1 MRAVVVARP
10 GDCPRIGIADVPDPH
25 PGPGEVVVD
34 VAAADTNYPDLL
46 VVEGRY
52 QVRPPPPFS
61 PGKGA
66 AGVVAALGTDVVGL
80 AVGAR
85 VAVQVEY
92 GAYAEKLCAPAV
104 NCVPIPDGVSFV
116 SAAALGLVYQTA
128 HFALA
133 ERARL
138 QLGESVLV
146 LGGSGGIGTAGIQ
159 VAKALGAAPVIAAV
173 RAAEDAAVA
182 RTAGADVVIETAG
195 SVLHDR
201 LRQEVAAANG
211 GRGVD
216 IVIDP
221 VGGEAGTAALRA
233 LAWCGRSVVIGFA
246 SGDAPAI
253 RANYLLVKNIAV
265 LGLHWSD
272 YRDRAPAQVAAA
284 QLALFALHRQ
294 GRLMPIITRTLP
306 LADFWDALCAFRD
319 GTAQGKIILTV
330 P

>member
-1 MRAVVVARP
+1 MKAVLVAQP
-10 GDCPRIGIADVPDPH
+10 GDRPRIGIAEVPDPR

-34 VAAADTNYPDLL
+34 VAAADTHYPGLL
-46 VVEGRY
+46 VVAGRY

-66 AGVVAALGTDVVGL
+66 AGVVSALGTGVTGL
-80 AVGAR
+80 AAGAR

-92 GAYAEKLCAPAV
+92 GAYAEKLRAPAV
-104 NCVPIPDGVSFV
+104 NCVPIPDDVSYAA
-116 SAAALGLVYQTA
+116 AAALGLVYQTA

-138 QLGESVLV
+138 QAGESVLV

-159 VAKALGAAPVIAAV
+159 VAKALGATPVIAAV

-182 RTAGADVVIETAG
+182 RAAGADAVIETAG
-195 SVLHDR
+195 TVLHDR
-201 LRQEVAAANG
+201 LREEVVAANG

-216 IVIDP
+216 VVIDP

-233 LAWCGRSVVIGFA
+233 LAWCGRAVVIGFA
-246 SGDAPAI
+246 SGEVPAI

-272 YRDRAPAQVAAA
+272 YRDREPARVAAA
-284 QLALFALHRQ
+284 QRALFALHQQ
-294 GRLMPIITRTLP
+294 GRLAPIITRTLP
-306 LADFWDALCAFRD
+306 LAGFRDALCAFRD